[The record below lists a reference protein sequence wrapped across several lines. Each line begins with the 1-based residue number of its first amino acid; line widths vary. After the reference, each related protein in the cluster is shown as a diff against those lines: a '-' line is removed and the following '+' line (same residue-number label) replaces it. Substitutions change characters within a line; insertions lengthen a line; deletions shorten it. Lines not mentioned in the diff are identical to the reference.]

1 MTAPDVRPLSAD
13 HVEIFSPTNIYSSS
27 LDHEPLPTQAGP
39 ARSLPV
45 PRRFSPYSSPDAE
58 RRLHRSRSGSV
69 LSSSSDLGSDTDIE
83 HSPSLGLG
91 SSPSRRSDR
100 CIRAY
105 NSDSSADPATPT
117 QRIERS
123 VYAYDSDAGVACED
137 QDKGEYAKKKKHDLR
152 VSENGEQSPLFLPD
166 VHESDSES
174 DYIKKPPGEAGRP
187 GRGGYSLRT
196 SLAAWS
202 NRTYAKVKVC
212 DLPLIDPL

>member
-1 MTAPDVRPLSAD
+1 MTTPDVRPLSAD
-13 HVEIFSPTNIYSSS
+13 HVEIFSPTNIYSS

-45 PRRFSPYSSPDAE
+45 PRRFSPYSSPDVE
-58 RRLHRSRSGSV
+58 RRLHRSGSV

-83 HSPSLGLG
+83 HSPSQGLG
-91 SSPSRRSDR
+91 SSPSHR

-105 NSDSSADPATPT
+105 NSDSSTDPVTPT

-123 VYAYDSDAGVACED
+123 VYAYNSDTSVACED
-137 QDKGEYAKKKKHDLR
+137 QDKGRYALKKKHNLR
-152 VSENGEQSPLFLPD
+152 VSANREQSPLFLPD

-187 GRGGYSLRT
+187 GCGGYSLHT

-202 NRTYAKVKVC
+202 NKTYAKVKVC
-212 DLPLIDPL
+212 DLPLIEPL